1 MSAGMAGIAGIA
13 AVQARITELRTLVA
27 PETTVA
33 TSATSASTGATS
45 ASTGGLSTG
54 GSSSASSFASAL
66 AAMGVDASS
75 MTSLSALT
83 GTSSATSGSV
93 VSATGT
99 ATGQGLVAAAE
110 KYIGVPYVW
119 GGETLSEGGL
129 DCSGLV
135 VRSMADIGVTGLPR
149 VARDKMTIGTAV
161 PSLAQALPGDLL
173 VFQGGDHIAIYE
185 GNGKMI
191 DAPKPGKSVAVRDVY
206 TEPTAIRRVLPQ
218 AATVTTPTSSASTEL
233 ASALA
238 SATAQRTALDLM
250 TQVAS

>member
-1 MSAGMAGIAGIA
+1 MSAGMGGMVGIAGIA

-27 PETTVA
+27 PETTA
-33 TSATSASTGATS
+33 ATESTSAANASTSGTSGAP
-45 ASTGGLSTG
+45 
-54 GSSSASSFASAL
+54 SFASAL
-66 AAMGVDASS
+66 AALGVDAAS
-75 MTSLSALT
+75 MTSLTALAR
-83 GTSSATSGSV
+83 TSPASSGSV
-93 VSATGT
+93 ASASGT

-119 GGETLSEGGL
+119 GGESLSEGGL

-149 VARDKMTIGTAV
+149 VARDQMTIGTAV

-173 VFQGGDHIAIYE
+173 VFQGGAHIAIYE

-218 AATVTTPTSSASTEL
+218 AATATSSASAVL

-238 SATAQRTALDLM
+238 SASAQRTALDLM

>member
-1 MSAGMAGIAGIA
+1 MTIGMAGIAGIA

-27 PETTVA
+27 PETVA
-33 TSATSASTGATS
+33 ATGLTGATAGASS
-45 ASTGGLSTG
+45 ATT
-54 GSSSASSFASAL
+54 SSASSFASAL
-66 AAMGVDASS
+66 AAMGADASS
-75 MTSLSALT
+75 TTSLTALT
-83 GTSSATSGSV
+83 GASSATPTTGSV

-119 GGETLSEGGL
+119 GGESLSEGGL

-135 VRSMADIGVTGLPR
+135 VRSMADIGITGLPR
-149 VARDKMTIGTAV
+149 VARDQMTIGTAV

-173 VFQGGDHIAIYE
+173 VFQGGAHIAIYE

-218 AATVTTPTSSASTEL
+218 ATTPTSSASTEL

-238 SATAQRTALDLM
+238 SATAQRTALDLL

>member
-1 MSAGMAGIAGIA
+1 MTAGIA
-13 AVQARITELRTLVA
+13 AVQARITELRALVA
-27 PETTVA
+27 PATV
-33 TSATSASTGATS
+33 GATDPT
-45 ASTGGLSTG
+45 STVSGSTAAGLST
-54 GSSSASSFASAL
+54 SSTASASSFASAL
-66 AAMGVDASS
+66 AAMGIDA
-75 MTSLSALT
+75 SALT
-83 GTSSATSGSV
+83 SLTAASGTTGSV
-93 VSATGT
+93 GSAAGT

-119 GGETLSEGGL
+119 GGETLGEGGL

-135 VRSMADIGVTGLPR
+135 LRSMADIGVTGIPR
-149 VARDKMTIGTAV
+149 VARDQMTIGTAV

-173 VFQGGDHIAIYE
+173 VFQGGAHIAIYV
-185 GNGKMI
+185 GDGKMI

-218 AATVTTPTSSASTEL
+218 ATTATSSASTEL

-238 SATAQRTALDLM
+238 SATAQRTALDLL

>member
-33 TSATSASTGATS
+33 TSATS

-119 GGETLSEGGL
+119 GGETLREGGL

-149 VARDKMTIGTAV
+149 VARDQMTIGTAV

-173 VFQGGDHIAIYE
+173 VFQGGAHIAIYE

-218 AATVTTPTSSASTEL
+218 AATATTTPSSASTEL

>member
-1 MSAGMAGIAGIA
+1 MTIGMAGIAGIA

-27 PETTVA
+27 PETVA
-33 TSATSASTGATS
+33 ATGLTGATAGASS
-45 ASTGGLSTG
+45 ATT
-54 GSSSASSFASAL
+54 SSASSFASAL
-66 AAMGVDASS
+66 AAMGADASS
-75 MTSLSALT
+75 TTSLTALT
-83 GTSSATSGSV
+83 GASSATPTTGSV

-119 GGETLSEGGL
+119 GGESLSEGGL

-135 VRSMADIGVTGLPR
+135 VRSMADIGITGLPR
-149 VARDKMTIGTAV
+149 VARDQMTIGTAV

-173 VFQGGDHIAIYE
+173 VFQGGAHIAIYE

-218 AATVTTPTSSASTEL
+218 ATTPTSSASTEL
-233 ASALA
+233 ASALD
-238 SATAQRTALDLM
+238 SATAQRAALDLL

>member
-1 MSAGMAGIAGIA
+1 MAGIAG
-13 AVQARITELRTLVA
+13 VQARITELRTLVA
-27 PETTVA
+27 PETAAAPVAGGTTTSTA
-33 TSATSASTGATS
+33 TSGLA
-45 ASTGGLSTG
+45 TGGT
-54 GSSSASSFASAL
+54 SSASSFASAL
-66 AAMGVDASS
+66 AALGVDASS
-75 MTSLSALT
+75 MASLTALT
-83 GTSSATSGSV
+83 GASSATSGSV

-149 VARDKMTIGTAV
+149 VARDQMTIGTAV

-173 VFQGGDHIAIYE
+173 VFQGGAHIAIYE

-218 AATVTTPTSSASTEL
+218 ATSAATIPMTSASSEL

-238 SATAQRTALDLM
+238 SASAQRTALDLM

>member
-1 MSAGMAGIAGIA
+1 VTAGIA

-27 PETTVA
+27 PETVA
-33 TSATSASTGATS
+33 ATDLTSATTGTST
-45 ASTGGLSTG
+45 TGT
-54 GSSSASSFASAL
+54 SSAASFASAL
-66 AAMGVDASS
+66 AALGIDASAS
-75 MTSLSALT
+75 TSLTSLT
-83 GTSSATSGSV
+83 GASSAAFTTGPSA
-93 VSATGT
+93 SATGT
-99 ATGQGLVAAAE
+99 ATGRGLVAAAE

-135 VRSMADIGVTGLPR
+135 VRSLADIGVTGVPR
-149 VARDKMTIGTAV
+149 VARDQMTIGTAV

-173 VFQGGDHIAIYE
+173 VFQGGAHIAIYV
-185 GNGKMI
+185 GDGKMI

-206 TEPTAIRRVLPQ
+206 TEPTVIRRVLPQ
-218 AATVTTPTSSASTEL
+218 ATTTTSATSSASTEL

-238 SATAQRTALDLM
+238 SATAQRTALDLL